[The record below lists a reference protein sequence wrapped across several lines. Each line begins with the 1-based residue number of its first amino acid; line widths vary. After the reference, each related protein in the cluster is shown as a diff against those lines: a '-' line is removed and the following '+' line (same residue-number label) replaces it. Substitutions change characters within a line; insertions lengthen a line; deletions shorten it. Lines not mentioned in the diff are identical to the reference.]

1 MANDPHSAADLLVI
15 NNANAVDLGLSGVLD
30 DAPFLAA
37 LPATTASYGSQH
49 DWVERTQNPVVGLR
63 DPNTGRDVDSSINT
77 NRSITLKVLDA
88 SFWADVALASA
99 YKMGVDAY
107 LERELAIALR
117 AAFSK
122 AEKAIINGTG
132 DTAAF
137 LGLFDKAPYT
147 DSTQGVNAGG
157 TTASTASSV
166 YLVRAVPDLSEVAV
180 ILGADGEI
188 DVQDPT
194 VIAAP
199 GGSDTSYPSFYVAVS
214 GWLGLQHGSAYS
226 VVRIMNLTE
235 DSGKGLTD
243 DLLSL
248 AMSKFPASRMP
259 THIVMNRR
267 SRRQLR
273 DSRTTYSPTGSPAVN
288 PIEFDGVPIYVTDS
302 ILSTEAVAS
311 TAP

>member
-88 SFWADVALASA
+88 SFWADVALAQA
-99 YKMGVDAY
+99 YKMGADAY
-107 LERELAIALR
+107 LDRELGIALR

-122 AEKAIINGTG
+122 AEKAVINGTG
-132 DTAAF
+132 DTAGF

-166 YLVRAVPDLSEVAV
+166 YLVRAIPDLSEVAL

-214 GWLGLQHGSAYS
+214 GWLGLQHGGAYS

-243 DLLSL
+243 DLLSA
-248 AMSKFPASRMP
+248 AMAKFPASRPP

-273 DSRTTYSPTGSPAVN
+273 DSRTTYSPTGAPATL
-288 PIEFDGVPIYVTDS
+288 PMEFDGVPIYVTDS